1 MSNDAMTRAVTQF
14 YDTHPINEDQILHAL
29 RQQGV
34 DLENLTQDNLNP
46 LDQDHYGGI
55 EANAALASKA
65 AITQSDH
72 VLDVCSGMGGPARW
86 LAHRIGCR
94 VTGLELNERRC
105 QAASRLTTLT
115 RLSGTVEFSCGNA
128 LAMPFADGAFD
139 VAVSQEAFVHVPD
152 KPRLLAECARV
163 VKSGGRIAFT
173 DIVQRGRLDDRD
185 LARLRDEMAYP
196 SVETIG
202 GYRKLL
208 QESGCDEVQV
218 DDLSDKWT
226 RILVD
231 RLAMYRSLRVNT
243 VAKFG
248 EARGESWDRAYSFFV
263 SLYTTGQLGGAR
275 LIARRSTVTFAT
287 DREQPTPATQSAH
300 CIP

>member
-1 MSNDAMTRAVTQF
+1 MSNEAMTKAVTQF
-14 YDTHPINEDQILHAL
+14 YDSHPINEDQILHAL
-29 RQQGV
+29 RQSGS
-34 DLENLTQDNLNP
+34 DLANLTQDDLSP

-55 EANAALASKA
+55 EANTVLASKA
-65 AITQSDH
+65 GITQSDH

-94 VTGLELNERRC
+94 VTGLELTESRC
-105 QAASRLTTLT
+105 QAASRLTKLA
-115 RLSGTVEFSCGNA
+115 RLSGLVEFRCGNA
-128 LAMPFADGAFD
+128 LAMPFPDGAFD
-139 VAVSQEAFVHVPD
+139 VAVSQEAFVHVPE
-152 KPRLLAECARV
+152 KPRLIGECARV
-163 VKSGGRIAFT
+163 LKPGGRIAFT

-208 QESGCDEVQV
+208 RDSGCDEVQV
-218 DDLSDKWT
+218 EDLSDEWT
-226 RILVD
+226 HILVD
-231 RLAMYRSLRVNT
+231 RLAMYRSLRVTT

-275 LIARRSTVTFAT
+275 MVARRA
-287 DREQPTPATQSAH
+287 
-300 CIP
+300 